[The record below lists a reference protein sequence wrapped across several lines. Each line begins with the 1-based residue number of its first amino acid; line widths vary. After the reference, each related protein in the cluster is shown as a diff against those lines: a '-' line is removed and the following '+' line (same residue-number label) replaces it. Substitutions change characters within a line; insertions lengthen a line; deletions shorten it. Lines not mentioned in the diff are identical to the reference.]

1 MTLEKWLNLLKKVW
15 KLKINWNF
23 IKPLFL
29 LVLVGFLYSFSHR
42 KNADKNVK
50 NILVEFDAGENL
62 FMNYEMVN
70 KLLIQK
76 GKTVKNE
83 RLSALD
89 LHLLE
94 ANLLLHPMVEN
105 AALFLTVDGLLKT
118 KVKQREPIARVIS
131 NTDSYYIDRQAKKM
145 PLSLNHSARVVLVSG
160 DINEEDNEQIHY
172 LVEKILANDFLKKQI
187 IGIRKMK
194 NNEFVLD
201 TRVGD
206 QKIKLGKI
214 ENLNEKFMNLESFFK
229 KAAIDKTVDNYSL
242 INLKYD
248 NQVVCTKK

>member
-1 MTLEKWLNLLKKVW
+1 M
-15 KLKINWNF
+15 
-23 IKPLFL
+23 
-29 LVLVGFLYSFSHR
+29 LVLVGFLFSFSHR
-42 KNADKNVK
+42 KNEDKKVHD
-50 NILVEFDAGENL
+50 IMVEFDAGDNL

-70 KLLIQK
+70 KLLIQN

-94 ANLLLHPMVEN
+94 ANLLSHPMVED
-105 AALFLTVDGLLKT
+105 AAIFLTIDGLLKS

-131 NTDSYYIDRQAKKM
+131 KTNSYYIDKQAKKM
-145 PLSLNHSARVVLVSG
+145 PLSLNHSARVVLVTG
-160 DINEEDNEQIHY
+160 EIKDDDNEQIHQ
-172 LVEKILANDFLKKQI
+172 LVKKIMSNDFLKKQI
-187 IGIRKMK
+187 ISIRKK
-194 NNEFVLD
+194 TNNEFVLD

-206 QKIKLGKI
+206 QKIELGKI
-214 ENLNEKFMNLESFFK
+214 ENLNKKFMNLESFFK
-229 KAAIDKTVDNYSL
+229 KATIDKTIEDYSL

>member
-1 MTLEKWLNLLKKVW
+1 MKV
-15 KLKINWNF
+15 NWNI
-23 IKPLFL
+23 IKALFL
-29 LVLVGFLYSFSHR
+29 LVLVGFLFSFSHR
-42 KNADKNVK
+42 KNAEKKVRD
-50 NILVEFDAGENL
+50 ILVEFDAGENL

-94 ANLLLHPMVEN
+94 SKVLSHPMVEN
-105 AALFLTVDGLLKT
+105 AAIFLTVDGLLKS

-131 NTDSYYIDRQAKKM
+131 KTNNYYIDKQAKKM

-160 DINEEDNEQIHY
+160 NIMDEDNAQIY
-172 LVEKILANDFLKKQI
+172 QLVKKIVSNDFLKKQI
-187 IGIRKMK
+187 IGIRKMT
-194 NNEFVLD
+194 NNEFVLKA
-201 TRVGD
+201 RVGD
-206 QKIKLGKI
+206 QKIELGKI
-214 ENLNEKFMNLESFFK
+214 ENLNKKFMNLESFLK
-229 KAAIDKTVDNYSL
+229 KASIDKTLEDYSH